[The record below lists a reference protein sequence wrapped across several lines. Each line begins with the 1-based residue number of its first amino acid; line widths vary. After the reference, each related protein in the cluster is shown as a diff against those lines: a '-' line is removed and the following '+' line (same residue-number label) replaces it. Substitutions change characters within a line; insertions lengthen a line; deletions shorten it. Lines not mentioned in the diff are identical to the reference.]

1 LYLTITVCI
10 IWHRCSSFAEPK
22 RTKKQTVSF
31 NRVSIIQLLLL
42 NMYTKQ
48 TMYIYANGIK
58 VLSAVMRNKV
68 TLFICVLFYIS
79 RTTIPDRYPYFMQL
93 VSPHD
98 VLSRSRSTR
107 GHNKFI
113 SSLAPAA
120 AMESQTNCPLL
131 L

>member
-1 LYLTITVCI
+1 MKLQFYLTNVCKI
-10 IWHRCSSFAEPK
+10 CIAAAVSWNRSEQKGRPSVLIEFQLIYYYWMCIWNKP
-22 RTKKQTVSF
+22 
-31 NRVSIIQLLLL
+31 
-42 NMYTKQ
+42 YTD
-48 TMYIYANGIK
+48 GIK
-58 VLSAVMRNKV
+58 VLSVMRNKV
-68 TLFICVLFYIS
+68 TSFICVLFYIS

-120 AMESQTNCPLL
+120 AAMESQTNCPLL